1 MYFVFSTVIL
11 LFIVERSLFVSLDKR
26 RNESIIYDI
35 PLYPISEVP
44 MTENKKFDVRGMSC
58 ASCVSHVEKAVKKLD
73 GVKDVSVSLL
83 TNSMLVSFDE
93 SIKEKDII
101 QAVKSAGYSAHVA
114 SEKENT
120 QDSLSD
126 EEEMKNMKKRLF
138 SSLVLLVP
146 LFYIGMGYMLNM
158 EYETTIFPLG
168 AFGENEFFVALT
180 EMTLSLIIMIINRK
194 FFISGTKS
202 ILHRQ
207 PNMDALVALGS
218 GISFLYSFIML
229 FIMSF
234 YAKNN
239 EWDNVMKAS
248 MNLSFETAGMVPTL
262 ITIGKTLET
271 YSKGKTTS
279 AIKGLLNLQPK
290 QARVLQDGKEEM
302 ILAKDVKKG
311 DILLILPGES
321 FPVDGIILE
330 GNTSVDESCLTGESL
345 PIDKTKGDRVS
356 SGTNNINGSIK
367 VEATEVGEE
376 TTLSKIVK
384 MVENASSTKTKI
396 STLADKVAGFF
407 VPIVLCIAALV
418 FLFWM
423 LFGSDFVSSLNDST
437 TLLTYSIS
445 KAISVLVISCPC
457 ALGLATPVAI
467 MVASG
472 KGAKC
477 GILYKTASALEE
489 TGKVDFVLLDK
500 TGTITK
506 GKPSLMET
514 KTYSFDENELLR
526 IASSLEMNSEHP
538 LSLAIKEEAKNR
550 KISSYDVTSF
560 KALIGYGVEGMINNK
575 KYCIGNDRLM
585 EERKFLSEEA
595 RKDAQSY
602 AMNGQTPVFLAD
614 EKRILGILSLADPIK
629 EDSSLAIEEFK
640 KMGITP
646 IMLTGDNQ
654 KTAHAIAKQAG
665 IDFVIS
671 DLLPDGKQSVIKEL
685 QSYGKVLMIGDGI
698 NDAPSLTQAD
708 IGMAIGAGSD
718 IAIDSAD
725 VVLTKSTLMDAIRA
739 IQLSRETL
747 RNIKENLFWAFIYNL
762 IMIPIAAGC
771 FSAIGLAKLRPWM
784 GALSM
789 ALSSLCVV
797 LNALRLNLYSFKD
810 ILPHR
815 KKKKELPSG
824 FFKKKSSDEKAK
836 TLFIKG
842 MMCENCVSHVKKVL
856 EEQKE
861 ITSADVSLKENK
873 AIIYLNAD
881 IDDGVLKKLIHDEG
895 YQVTKIINE

>member
-1 MYFVFSTVIL
+1 
-11 LFIVERSLFVSLDKR
+11 
-26 RNESIIYDI
+26 
-35 PLYPISEVP
+35 
-44 MTENKKFDVRGMSC
+44 MTENIKFDVRGMSC
-58 ASCVSHVEKAVKKLD
+58 SSCVSHVEKAVRKLD
-73 GVKDVSVSLL
+73 GVQSVSVSLL
-83 TNSMLVSFDE
+83 TNSMLVSFDDPT
-93 SIKEKDII
+93 KEKDII
-101 QAVKSAGYSAHVA
+101 QAVKNAGYSARRS
-114 SEKENT
+114 SEKEDT
-120 QDSLSD
+120 ADSISD
-126 EEEMKNMKKRLF
+126 EDEMKNMKWRLF
-138 SSLVLLVP
+138 SSLILLIP

-158 EYETTIFPLG
+158 EYKKTIFPLG
-168 AFGENEFFVALT
+168 SFGENEFFVALT
-180 EMTLSLIIMIINRK
+180 EMTLSLIIMIINKK
-194 FFISGTKS
+194 FFISGAKS
-202 ILHRQ
+202 IVHRQ

-229 FIMSF
+229 FVMSF

-239 EWDNVMKAS
+239 AWGNVMKAS

-290 QARVLQDGKEEM
+290 KARLLMDGKEEM

-311 DILLILPGES
+311 DNLLLLPGET

-330 GNTSVDESCLTGESL
+330 GETSVDESCLTGESL
-345 PIDKTKGDRVS
+345 PIDKTVGDKVS

-367 VEATEVGEE
+367 IEATQVGEE
-376 TTLSKIVK
+376 TTLNKIIK

-396 STLADKVAGFF
+396 STIADKVAGVF
-407 VPIVLCIAALV
+407 VPIVLVIAALV

-423 LFGSDFVSSLNDST
+423 IFGMEFVSSLNDST
-437 TLLTYSIS
+437 TLLTYSIN

-489 TGKVDFVLLDK
+489 TEKVDFVLLDK

-506 GKPSLMET
+506 GKPSMVGM
-514 KTYSFDENELLR
+514 KSYSVDENELLR

-538 LSLAIKEEAKNR
+538 LSLAIKKEAEKR
-550 KISSYDVTSF
+550 TLPPYDVASF
-560 KALIGYGVEGMINNK
+560 KALIGYGVEGIINQK
-575 KYCIGNDRLM
+575 KYCIGNSKLM
-585 EERKFLSEEA
+585 EERNLLSEEA
-595 RKDAQSY
+595 RKDALAY
-602 AMNGQTPVFLAD
+602 AENGQTPVFLAD
-614 EKRILGILSLADPIK
+614 EEGILSIFSLADPIK
-629 EDSSLAIEEFK
+629 EDSALAIQELR
-640 KMGITP
+640 KMNITLV
-646 IMLTGDNQ
+646 MLTGDNRN
-654 KTAHAIAKQAG
+654 TAQTIARQAG
-665 IDFVIS
+665 IDAVVS
-671 DLLPDGKQSVIKEL
+671 DLLPDGKQNVIKKL

-725 VVLTKSTLMDAIRA
+725 VVLTKSTLMDAVKA

-762 IMIPIAAGC
+762 IMIPIAAGA
-771 FSAIGLAKLRPWM
+771 FSALGLAKLRPWM
-784 GALSM
+784 GAFSM

-797 LNALRLNLYSFKD
+797 LNALRLNLYSFRD

-815 KKKKELPSG
+815 KKKKELPNG
-824 FFKKKSSDEKAK
+824 FLEEKHDDEKTK
-836 TLFIKG
+836 VLFIKG
-842 MMCENCVSHVKKVL
+842 MMCENCVSHVKKAL
-856 EEQKE
+856 EAQKE
-861 ITSADVSLKENK
+861 ISSADVILKECK
-873 AIIYLNAD
+873 AIIHLHED
-881 IDDGVLKKLIHDEG
+881 IDEKTLKKVIHDEG